1 MGMTGR
7 RVTLGYTSPE
17 GGANVLKRVL
27 FWGAIVLS
35 PWAQAEED
43 LFDFSLEQLA
53 QVIVTGA
60 TLSAQNLQEVPS
72 SVTVFSAAQIR
83 QLAVSTLEELMNYVP
98 GFQAQRYADDAASD
112 TYSARGRRTG
122 SSTREVLI
130 LLNGMRLHT
139 PYTDGP
145 AFTGLDLHT
154 VKQIEFIRGPGSAI
168 YGSNAFLGVVNI
180 TTDYVDSNLSA
191 GLGNH
196 RQQQLSWGDNTYHG
210 NFKLGLFLSESSTD
224 GDDYQHVESFGQDVG
239 ATQEPEVKHTLEFK
253 AQNKGLSANVFY
265 MDRTVQ
271 NGYEIENVANR
282 FNVMAQQSL
291 ASQLHYEWSPAADWH
306 MHSQLVYLG
315 YARTFT
321 AQLNA
326 PGSLAA
332 LSVPSSTEPPIVDA
346 RMDAHSVSFAL
357 RAAYTEKLQLGLD
370 VSRDITEFD
379 ARANYDFT
387 ALAAGQIPIDY
398 SAERDIYV
406 SLVPASV
413 RHRVGVFW
421 QQQLH
426 VAAATE
432 LFFGLRY
439 DFYDDVGEHASPRLA
454 VVRQIGDVDTLKF
467 SYGEAFRA
475 PAQNEQHMMNNVT
488 QQGNADLKPEIVQTY
503 EGIWTH
509 MLNAGVFEL
518 SYFENRFV
526 DGIEQTLIAGNIRK
540 FQNTAADEKNRGIEV
555 SLLTPL
561 SHGFSLRLA
570 GSHFFNMA
578 ESSFRE
584 SQEFFSG
591 ALTYN
596 HGRWEGSLAGFY
608 RGDKQFL
615 NRQGTPTDI
624 EPYWLLDSK
633 IQHNFTSRLQVFAQI
648 RNLFDRD
655 YYAAPAG
662 ANLNSPI
669 PNPGR
674 NLLMGLSWQY

>member
-1 MGMTGR
+1 M
-7 RVTLGYTSPE
+7 
-17 GGANVLKRVL
+17 LKRVFIL
-27 FWGAIVLS
+27 GAIVLS

-98 GFQAQRYADDAASD
+98 GFQAQRHGDDAASD

-145 AFTGLDLHT
+145 AVTGLDLQT

-191 GLGNH
+191 ELGNH
-196 RQQQLSWGDNTYHG
+196 RQQKLSWGDNTYHG
-210 NFKLGLFLSESSTD
+210 NFKLGLFVSESSTD
-224 GDDYQHVESFGQDVG
+224 GDDYQNVESFGQDV
-239 ATQEPEVKHTLEFK
+239 ASTNEPEVNHTLEFK
-253 AQNKGLSANVFY
+253 AQNKGLSANVLY
-265 MDRTVQ
+265 TDRTVQ
-271 NGYEIENVANR
+271 NGYEVENVANQ
-282 FNVMAQQSL
+282 FNALAVQSL
-291 ASQLHYEWSPAADWH
+291 GSQLQYEWSPAADWH
-306 MHSQLVYLG
+306 MYSQLVYLG
-315 YARTFT
+315 YAHTFT

-332 LSVPSSTEPPIVDA
+332 LSAPYSTEPPVADA
-346 RMDAHSVSFAL
+346 RVDAHSVTFAV
-357 RAAYTEKLQLGLD
+357 RAAYSEKLQFGLD
-370 VSRDITEFD
+370 VNREISQFD
-379 ARANYDFT
+379 AYSNYDLA
-387 ALAAGQIPIDY
+387 ALAAGQIPINY
-398 SAERDIYV
+398 SADRDIYL
-406 SLVPASV
+406 SLVPASL

-426 VAAATE
+426 VATATE
-432 LFFGLRY
+432 LFLGLRY
-439 DFYDDVGEHASPRLA
+439 DYYADVGRHVSPRLA
-454 VVRQIGDVDTLKF
+454 LVRQIDDNNTLKF

-475 PAQNEQHMMNNVT
+475 PAQNELHMMNNVT
-488 QQGNADLKPEIVQTY
+488 QQGNADLKPELVQTY

-509 MLNAGVFEL
+509 ILHAGVFEL

-540 FQNTAADEKNRGIEV
+540 FQNTDVDEQNRGIEV

-570 GSHFFNMA
+570 GSHFFSMA
-578 ESSFRE
+578 NSSFRE
-584 SQEFFSG
+584 SQDFFSS

-596 HGRWEGSLAGFY
+596 RGRWEGSLAGFY
-608 RGDKQFL
+608 RSDKQFL
-615 NRQGTPTDI
+615 NRQGRPTDI

-633 IQHNFTSRLQVFAQI
+633 IQHNFTSRLQLFAQI
-648 RNLFDRD
+648 RNLLGRD